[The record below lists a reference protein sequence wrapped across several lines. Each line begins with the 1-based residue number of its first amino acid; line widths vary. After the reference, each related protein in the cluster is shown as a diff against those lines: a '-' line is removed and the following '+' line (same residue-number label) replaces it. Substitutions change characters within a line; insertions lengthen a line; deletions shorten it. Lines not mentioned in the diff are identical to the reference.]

1 MSFCYWLGFSPY
13 ILYCQLVLRISGNM
27 LRKNTS
33 QCKIPIVPEEG
44 WFGQSKYSNIE
55 HRQKTFYVVSV
66 SLSKRTATS
75 LRFRCSYV

>member
-1 MSFCYWLGFSPY
+1 
-13 ILYCQLVLRISGNM
+13 M

-75 LRFRCSYV
+75 LRFRCSYVWDVKFRDSVDDEDVIKIF